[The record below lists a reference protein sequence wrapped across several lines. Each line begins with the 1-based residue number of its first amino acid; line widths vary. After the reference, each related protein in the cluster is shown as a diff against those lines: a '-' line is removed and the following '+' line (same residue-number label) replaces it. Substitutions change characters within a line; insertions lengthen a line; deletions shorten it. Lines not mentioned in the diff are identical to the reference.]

1 MLCLCGEAQCGLQH
15 PATVARLCQLLFEVV
30 PMFLLIV
37 LRQLGCNRCCTQAAR
52 VEIVSLTSRD
62 LPSSR
67 NIVASMVLLLV
78 VGKAMRD
85 GCKSA
90 AGGAASN
97 WFEE

>member
-1 MLCLCGEAQCGLQH
+1 
-15 PATVARLCQLLFEVV
+15 
-30 PMFLLIV
+30 
-37 LRQLGCNRCCTQAAR
+37 
-52 VEIVSLTSRD
+52 VSLTSRD

-67 NIVASMVLLLV
+67 NIVASMVLLLA